1 MGEFHE
7 VTGST
12 KHRPGDPSNSAAS
25 GAVALAATQ
34 KKKFRQ
40 FSFVNLAPVA
50 AWIKFS
56 SPRIAGSNRKQCA
69 FFFTICSIIFVEGG
83 RKMNRNL
90 SLCLFLEPATH
101 SFHTIKM
108 RARYRIR
115 KNILSLRSI
124 SFVPSFHCTGKRK
137 FLICTFSFPL
147 QMRKSKHGRWWQSQL
162 KM

>member
-1 MGEFHE
+1 MIHPTLLLPVQWHSQQHRKKVQSIF
-7 VTGST
+7 VCQPST
-12 KHRPGDPSNSAAS
+12 SGCVDKIQLSENS
-25 GAVALAATQ
+25 GFQQKAV
-34 KKKFRQ
+34 
-40 FSFVNLAPVA
+40 
-50 AWIKFS
+50 
-56 SPRIAGSNRKQCA
+56 C
-69 FFFTICSIIFVEGG
+69 FFFFIICSIIFVEGG

-137 FLICTFSFPL
+137 FLICTFFFSPSNA
-147 QMRKSKHGRWWQSQL
+147 KN
-162 KM
+162 